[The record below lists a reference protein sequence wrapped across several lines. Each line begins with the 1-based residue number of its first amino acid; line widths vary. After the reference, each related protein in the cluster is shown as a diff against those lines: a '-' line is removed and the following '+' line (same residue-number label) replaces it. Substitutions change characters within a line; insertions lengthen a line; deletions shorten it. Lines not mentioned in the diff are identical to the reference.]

1 MKLRA
6 TWEAGAKIG
15 RQVSHDL
22 DHYMLIKIIFRL
34 LFWIRWR
41 LLLLV
46 TSASWWSML
55 MRFVLETMRTM
66 RRTSMTC
73 SRVGLTAVWQRGPLQ
88 VRIHRKQRKT
98 CPQRRVCGWE
108 VPRSRVSHVGKRAH
122 LHRCKRKSSW
132 IVNCH
137 NRLLWQ
143 SKTIFAWIF
152 MIPTCVS
159 DVGIVHIKKCILW
172 QCHNHEN

>member
-1 MKLRA
+1 MTKILKISRLVLVKLRA

-41 LLLLV
+41 LLLFV

-73 SRVGLTAVWQRGPLQ
+73 SRLGLTAVWQRGPLQ
-88 VRIHRKQRKT
+88 VRIHCKQRKT
-98 CPQRRVCGWE
+98 CL
-108 VPRSRVSHVGKRAH
+108 VPRGEFVDGKFHGQGSLTWESGHTYTGA
-122 LHRCKRKSSW
+122 
-132 IVNCH
+132 NG
-137 NRLLWQ
+137 NRLGL
-143 SKTIFAWIF
+143 S
-152 MIPTCVS
+152 
-159 DVGIVHIKKCILW
+159 IVITVYCDNPRRLLFGFS
-172 QCHNHEN
+172 

>member
-34 LFWIRWR
+34 LFRIRWR

-88 VRIHRKQRKT
+88 VRIRRNQRKT
-98 CPQRRVCGWE
+98 CPQRRVWGWE
-108 VPRSRVSHVGKRAH
+108 IPRSRVPHVGKRVH
-122 LHRCKRKSSW
+122 LHRC
-132 IVNCH
+132 
-137 NRLLWQ
+137 
-143 SKTIFAWIF
+143 
-152 MIPTCVS
+152 P
-159 DVGIVHIKKCILW
+159 IKKNTYTGANGNCLGLSIVITVYCDNPRQLLFGFS
-172 QCHNHEN
+172 